1 MEKEFVPYEIALKL
15 KELGFDEPCF
25 ATYNSDKK
33 VNRNPSHNMEDLPI
47 EGQPYYWNN
56 SKIYKS
62 CITTPLYQQAF
73 RWFREKY
80 NIEHN
85 NRPVKKFETDKS
97 REISFYI
104 DGYFI
109 SNLRFTTDKTYEE
122 AELECLKKLIEIVK
136 DGKK

>member
-1 MEKEFVPYEIALKL
+1 MLYYQQNNI
-15 KELGFDEPCF
+15 
-25 ATYNSDKK
+25 
-33 VNRNPSHNMEDLPI
+33 NP
-47 EGQPYYWNN
+47 NN
-56 SKIYKS
+56 QYKHQN
-62 CITTPLYQQAF
+62 CTAPLYQQVF

-85 NRPVKKFETDKS
+85 NRPIKKFETDKS

-122 AELECLKKLIEIVK
+122 AELECLVKLIDIVK
-136 DGKK
+136 KQNLK

>member
-1 MEKEFVPYEIALKL
+1 MEKEFIPYKQALIL
-15 KELGFDEPCF
+15 LELGFNEECYKLWRQLGMTNTYTLTDEVRD
-25 ATYNSDKK
+25 SQ
-33 VNRNPSHNMEDLPI
+33 SHFNAPTF
-47 EGQPYYWNN
+47 
-56 SKIYKS
+56 S
-62 CITTPLYQQAF
+62 QAF

-85 NRPVKKFETDKS
+85 NRPVKKFDTDKS

-109 SNLRFTTDKTYEE
+109 SNLRFTTDKTHEE

-136 DGKK
+136 TK